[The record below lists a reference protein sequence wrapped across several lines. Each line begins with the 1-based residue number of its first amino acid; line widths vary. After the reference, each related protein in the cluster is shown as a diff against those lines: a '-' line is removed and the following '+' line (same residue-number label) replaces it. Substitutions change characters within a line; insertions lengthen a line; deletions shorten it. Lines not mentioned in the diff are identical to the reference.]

1 MLPYFFGS
9 EMLCICA
16 KMALTAQQL
25 MSDFLSL
32 SVHKGLSSGHNV
44 VLTVC
49 PEKQP
54 QKSESQDMAKL
65 LLKYTINTKKT

>member
-1 MLPYFFGS
+1 
-9 EMLCICA
+9 
-16 KMALTAQQL
+16 

>member
-1 MLPYFFGS
+1 
-9 EMLCICA
+9 
-16 KMALTAQQL
+16 

-44 VLTVC
+44 VLT
-49 PEKQP
+49 EKQP